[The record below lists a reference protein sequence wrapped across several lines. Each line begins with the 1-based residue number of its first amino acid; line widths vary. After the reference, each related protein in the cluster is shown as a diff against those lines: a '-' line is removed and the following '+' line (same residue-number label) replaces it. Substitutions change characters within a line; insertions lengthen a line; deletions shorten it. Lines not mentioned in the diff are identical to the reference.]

1 MAKCKFC
8 GQGVRTAPVFHPAC
22 WEQRANKVMEEF
34 CDEYCRFPREI
45 EDHDDLIE
53 HCSECVVAELLRM
66 GGNGMML
73 ELTGKDILALTN
85 ESKRKNILAAW
96 RSWGIWHKA
105 PEIGLSVYRLDLPDG
120 SFFTASWY
128 EGDDF
133 FPGGG
138 THNVNRP
145 RFNLCD
151 KGGKLKAGSKAESLL
166 TDKLKELRKELLERE
181 SNGHA

>member
-1 MAKCKFC
+1 
-8 GQGVRTAPVFHPAC
+8 
-22 WEQRANKVMEEF
+22 
-34 CDEYCRFPREI
+34 
-45 EDHDDLIE
+45 
-53 HCSECVVAELLRM
+53 
-66 GGNGMML
+66 MML

-85 ESKRKNILAAW
+85 ESKRKAVLADW
-96 RSWGIWHKA
+96 QNWGSWHKA

-138 THNVNRP
+138 THNVNCP

-166 TDKLKELRKELLERE
+166 TDKLKELRKELLERGE
-181 SNGHA
+181 NHGA

>member
-1 MAKCKFC
+1 M
-8 GQGVRTAPVFHPAC
+8 
-22 WEQRANKVMEEF
+22 
-34 CDEYCRFPREI
+34 I
-45 EDHDDLIE
+45 
-53 HCSECVVAELLRM
+53 
-66 GGNGMML
+66 L
-73 ELTGKDILALTN
+73 ELTKQNILNLTN

-133 FPGGG
+133 FPGGSMG
-138 THNVNRP
+138 MGNVNRS

-166 TDKLKELRKELLERE
+166 TDKLKELRKELLSHE
-181 SNGHA
+181 N

>member
-1 MAKCKFC
+1 
-8 GQGVRTAPVFHPAC
+8 
-22 WEQRANKVMEEF
+22 
-34 CDEYCRFPREI
+34 
-45 EDHDDLIE
+45 
-53 HCSECVVAELLRM
+53 
-66 GGNGMML
+66 MML

-85 ESKRKNILAAW
+85 ESKRKAVLADW
-96 RSWGIWHKA
+96 QNWGIWHKA

-145 RFNLCD
+145 RFYLCD

-166 TDKLKELRKELLERE
+166 TDKLKELRKELLRDG
-181 SNGHA
+181 NA

>member
-1 MAKCKFC
+1 
-8 GQGVRTAPVFHPAC
+8 
-22 WEQRANKVMEEF
+22 
-34 CDEYCRFPREI
+34 
-45 EDHDDLIE
+45 
-53 HCSECVVAELLRM
+53 
-66 GGNGMML
+66 MML
-73 ELTGKDILALTN
+73 ELTKRDILALTN
-85 ESKRKNILAAW
+85 ESKRKNILADW
-96 RSWGIWHKA
+96 QNWGIWHKT

-133 FPGGG
+133 FPGGS

-166 TDKLKELRKELLERE
+166 TDKLKELRKEMIRGG
-181 SNGHA
+181 NA

>member
-1 MAKCKFC
+1 
-8 GQGVRTAPVFHPAC
+8 
-22 WEQRANKVMEEF
+22 
-34 CDEYCRFPREI
+34 
-45 EDHDDLIE
+45 
-53 HCSECVVAELLRM
+53 
-66 GGNGMML
+66 MML
-73 ELTGKDILALTN
+73 LGLTGKDILALTN
-85 ESKRKNILAAW
+85 ESKRKAVLADW
-96 RSWGIWHKA
+96 QNWGIWHKT

-133 FPGGG
+133 FPSGG

-166 TDKLKELRKELLERE
+166 TDKLKELRKELLSHE
-181 SNGHA
+181 N

>member
-1 MAKCKFC
+1 
-8 GQGVRTAPVFHPAC
+8 
-22 WEQRANKVMEEF
+22 
-34 CDEYCRFPREI
+34 
-45 EDHDDLIE
+45 
-53 HCSECVVAELLRM
+53 
-66 GGNGMML
+66 MML

-85 ESKRKNILAAW
+85 ESKRKAVLSGW

-145 RFNLCD
+145 RFNLCG

-166 TDKLKELRKELLERE
+166 TDKLKEMRKELMRDG
-181 SNGHA
+181 NA

>member
-1 MAKCKFC
+1 M
-8 GQGVRTAPVFHPAC
+8 
-22 WEQRANKVMEEF
+22 
-34 CDEYCRFPREI
+34 I
-45 EDHDDLIE
+45 
-53 HCSECVVAELLRM
+53 
-66 GGNGMML
+66 L
-73 ELTGKDILALTN
+73 ELTRQDVIALTN
-85 ESKRKNILAAW
+85 ESKRKAVLSGWQN
-96 RSWGIWHKA
+96 WGVWHKA

-120 SFFTASWY
+120 SFFTAS
-128 EGDDF
+128 F

>member
-1 MAKCKFC
+1 M
-8 GQGVRTAPVFHPAC
+8 
-22 WEQRANKVMEEF
+22 
-34 CDEYCRFPREI
+34 I
-45 EDHDDLIE
+45 
-53 HCSECVVAELLRM
+53 LL
-66 GGNGMML
+66 G
-73 ELTGKDILALTN
+73 LTGKDILALTN
-85 ESKRKNILAAW
+85 ESKRKSVLADW
-96 RSWGIWHKA
+96 QNWGIWHKT

-133 FPGGG
+133 FPGGS

-166 TDKLKELRKELLERE
+166 TDKLKELRKEMIRGG
-181 SNGHA
+181 NA

>member
-1 MAKCKFC
+1 
-8 GQGVRTAPVFHPAC
+8 
-22 WEQRANKVMEEF
+22 
-34 CDEYCRFPREI
+34 
-45 EDHDDLIE
+45 
-53 HCSECVVAELLRM
+53 
-66 GGNGMML
+66 MML
-73 ELTGKDILALTN
+73 ELTKRDILALTN
-85 ESKRKNILAAW
+85 ESKRKNILADW

-145 RFNLCD
+145 RYNFGD
-151 KGGKLKAGSKAESLL
+151 ADGKLKAGSVAESVL
-166 TDKLKELRKELLERE
+166 TDKLKELRKEMMRDG
-181 SNGHA
+181 NA

>member
-1 MAKCKFC
+1 
-8 GQGVRTAPVFHPAC
+8 
-22 WEQRANKVMEEF
+22 
-34 CDEYCRFPREI
+34 
-45 EDHDDLIE
+45 
-53 HCSECVVAELLRM
+53 
-66 GGNGMML
+66 MML

-85 ESKRKNILAAW
+85 ESKRKAVLADW
-96 RSWGIWHKA
+96 QNWGIWHRA

-145 RFNLCD
+145 RYNFGG
-151 KGGKLKAGSKAESLL
+151 KGDKLKAGSVAESQL
-166 TDKLKELRKELLERE
+166 TDKLKELRKELLERG

>member
-1 MAKCKFC
+1 
-8 GQGVRTAPVFHPAC
+8 
-22 WEQRANKVMEEF
+22 
-34 CDEYCRFPREI
+34 
-45 EDHDDLIE
+45 
-53 HCSECVVAELLRM
+53 
-66 GGNGMML
+66 MML

-85 ESKRKNILAAW
+85 ESKRKAVLADW
-96 RSWGIWHKA
+96 RNWGIWHKA
-105 PEIGLSVYRLDLPDG
+105 PEIGLSVYR
-120 SFFTASWY
+120 WY

-133 FPGGG
+133 FPGGSMG
-138 THNVNRP
+138 MGNVNRP

>member
-1 MAKCKFC
+1 MIL
-8 GQGVRTAPVFHPAC
+8 G
-22 WEQRANKVMEEF
+22 
-34 CDEYCRFPREI
+34 
-45 EDHDDLIE
+45 
-53 HCSECVVAELLRM
+53 
-66 GGNGMML
+66 
-73 ELTGKDILALTN
+73 LTKQDILALTN
-85 ESKRKNILAAW
+85 ESKRKAVLADW
-96 RSWGIWHKA
+96 QNWGIWHKA

-133 FPGGG
+133 FPGGR

-166 TDKLKELRKELLERE
+166 TDKLKELRKEMIRDG
-181 SNGHA
+181 NA

>member
-1 MAKCKFC
+1 
-8 GQGVRTAPVFHPAC
+8 
-22 WEQRANKVMEEF
+22 
-34 CDEYCRFPREI
+34 
-45 EDHDDLIE
+45 
-53 HCSECVVAELLRM
+53 
-66 GGNGMML
+66 MML

-85 ESKRKNILAAW
+85 ESTRKAVLSDWQN
-96 RSWGIWHKA
+96 WGIWHKA
-105 PEIGLSVYRLDLPDG
+105 PEIGLNVYRLDLPDG

-151 KGGKLKAGSKAESLL
+151 KGGKLKAVIKAESLL